1 MKHMTKILLYDIETA
16 PNLGYIWGKYEQ
28 DVIDYTKE
36 WHILCFAY
44 KWLGESKI
52 HSFALPDFKC
62 KDDKMVVK
70 ELWKLFD
77 EADILIAHNGN
88 RFDQKKVTAR
98 FIYHKLS
105 PPSPYKSVDTLQ
117 AIKRVAS
124 FNSHKLDD
132 LGKLLGEGKKI
143 KTDFGLWLGCM
154 NNDEKAWKKMIAYNK
169 QDVKLLE
176 RIYLRILPYIK
187 SHPNLSSD
195 EAICPRC
202 GSKEI
207 NFRGYASTITNKYR
221 RFVCKKCG
229 GWSRINQKENLPK
242 KTKQIV
248 LN

>member
-1 MKHMTKILLYDIETA
+1 MTKILLYDIETA
-16 PNLGYIWGKYEQ
+16 PNLAYVWGKYEQ
-28 DVIDYTKE
+28 DAIDFEEE
-36 WHILCFAY
+36 WKILCFAY
-44 KWLGESKI
+44 KWLGEKVKSV
-52 HSFALPDFKC
+52 ALPDFKC
-62 KDDKMVVK
+62 EDDKMVVK

-98 FIYHKLS
+98 FIYHKLQ

-143 KTDFGLWLGCM
+143 KTDFSLWLGCM
-154 NNDEKAWKKMIAYNK
+154 NNDKKSWDKMIRYNK

-187 SHPNLSSD
+187 SHPNLGIYKD
-195 EAICPRC
+195 EVVCPRC

-207 NFRGYASTITNKYR
+207 HYRGYYENQTTKYR
-221 RFVCKKCG
+221 RFICKKCG
-229 GWSRINQKENLPK
+229 GWSRTTKNLQEVK
-242 KTKQIV
+242 LQV
-248 LN
+248 AV

>member
-1 MKHMTKILLYDIETA
+1 MKILLYDIETA

-28 DVIDYTKE
+28 NVIDFKDE

-52 HSFALPDFKC
+52 NSFAIPDFKC
-62 KDDKMVVK
+62 KDDEKLVK

-77 EADILIAHNGN
+77 EADVVIGHNSKK
-88 RFDQKKVTAR
+88 FDDKKATAR
-98 FIYHKLS
+98 FIYHKLN
-105 PPSPYKSVDTLQ
+105 PPSPYKQVDTLQ

-143 KTDFGLWLGCM
+143 KTDFGLWLGCL
-154 NNDEKAWKKMIAYNK
+154 NNDKKCWQKMISYNK

-187 SHPNLSSD
+187 AHPNYGIYED
-195 EAICPRC
+195 KVVCPRC
-202 GSKEI
+202 GSEEI
-207 NFRGYASTITNKYR
+207 HYRGYYQNNTTKYR
-221 RFVCKKCG
+221 RFRCKNCG
-229 GWSRINQKENLPK
+229 GWSRT
-242 KTKQIV
+242 TKNMQETKLQVSI
-248 LN
+248 